1 MKLSMYKDP
10 NGDWD
15 LLTERPDDGSNLSHV
30 DRVVVLMVEDFEG
43 LLDFLLEFLIYGL
56 WKSRKKSGS

>member
-1 MKLSMYKDP
+1 MKLSMYIHP
-10 NGDWD
+10 NGDCD

-56 WKSRKKSGS
+56 